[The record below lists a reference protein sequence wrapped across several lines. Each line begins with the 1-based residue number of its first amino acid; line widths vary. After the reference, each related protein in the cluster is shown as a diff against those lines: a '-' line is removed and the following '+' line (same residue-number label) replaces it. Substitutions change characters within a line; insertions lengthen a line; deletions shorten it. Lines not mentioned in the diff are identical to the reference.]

1 MSIAA
6 LVLAAGKS
14 SRMGRDKLSLPLVLQ
29 NDSSST
35 VPQTA
40 AHVDPVRPITIGGT
54 VLSAIMA
61 KESIDFV
68 VIVLAPYSSA
78 DWIAECQ
85 QWQQQSGGRLQI
97 VVCEQAEQGMSY
109 SIRTGMQH
117 ISSIGASHVLIMLAD
132 QPLIAAEHLH
142 QLTQYAIKQPQL
154 DYVAAS
160 DGKTAMPPIVFSP
173 SAWQQ
178 LEQLQGDQGAR
189 KLLSSEHLHGAV
201 IQLPAYAFWD
211 ADTPEA
217 LAQIRLHLETQST
230 ADKRRSDEAN

>member
-29 NDSSST
+29 SDASST
-35 VPQTA
+35 VPQTS
-40 AHVDPVRPITIGGT
+40 AHANSSHSTTIGGN
-54 VLSAIMA
+54 VLSAVMA
-61 KESIDFV
+61 EDSIEAVIV
-68 VIVLAPYSSA
+68 VIAPHSSIE
-78 DWIAECQ
+78 WIAECQ
-85 QWQQQSGGRLQI
+85 QWQQQSSGRLQT
-97 VVCEQAEQGMSY
+97 VVCEQADQGMSY
-109 SIRTGMQH
+109 SIRTGMQR
-117 ISSIGASHVLIMLAD
+117 ISNLGASHVLMILAD
-132 QPLIAAEHLH
+132 QPLITEEQLH
-142 QLTQYAIKQPQL
+142 QLTQYAINQPQL

-160 DGKTAMPPIVFSP
+160 DGKTAMPPIVFAP

-189 KLLSSEHLHGAV
+189 KLLSSEHLHGVV

-217 LAQIRLHLETQST
+217 LANIRRHLETQSP
-230 ADKRRSDEAN
+230 ADKRQSDEAD